1 MSKYNGPVV
10 SFEKFSTAFRK
21 QFDEMQKAG
30 ELYVVDISGD
40 TLWNTYLS
48 SFPEGTNEKYKERA
62 EYDCSCCKNFIRQVG
77 NVVSIKDGKLVS
89 VWDIQPG
96 GYYDIVVD
104 KLSELVKAGSVRS
117 VYRINQKQVTRSGV
131 LGNAKTHGEGLDGKI
146 RTFYH
151 FEVAMQPK
159 LVVSSVGKATGSANE
174 LHDML
179 KTLTTKISLE
189 SLEIIGDLISQN
201 SLYRGQEHAQAV
213 KDATKILKEFSKLK
227 PEEKDIWYWTA
238 AVKYG
243 HSVRFRNTAI
253 GKLAGDIS
261 DGVDLERAVSSFESM
276 VAPANY
282 KRSSA
287 IVTPKMISAAK
298 DKIVS
303 LGLMDSLERRD
314 ATETDISVS
323 NVLFRNRDAAPKAM
337 DVFDDL
343 GAKSKRKQSSKD
355 FDKLESVSM
364 DKFLTDI
371 LPRAKSL
378 EVFFDY
384 GKTNRLMTLTTEK
397 NQGSPNLFAW
407 NNPFAWVYNG
417 GVADSNIKD
426 LVKRAGGKVE
436 GDVRVSLSWHNNDDL
451 DLHAYENNRS
461 ERIYFGR
468 RHSRAGGELDL
479 DMNGMDGLDKN
490 RQPVENIIYKS
501 AATLNTL
508 DIEVNQYSRRENID
522 RDFEVEVEILGKSVI
537 LKAKKPLTSGTVKVG
552 KIVRSNGT
560 LEFTPNLSEFDIIGG
575 ASVEVWGL
583 QTGTFVPVSMVMKSP
598 NFWEGE
604 EGKGNEHIF
613 FMVEGCS
620 NDEKIRGFFNEYL
633 KPELTEHRKV
643 FEMLA
648 DTTKFEPSSEQLSG
662 LGFSTT
668 TKEDIIVK
676 VKGSVNR
683 MIKVVL

>member
-1 MSKYNGPVV
+1 MKKYNGPVV

-30 ELYVVDISGD
+30 ELYVVNITGD
-40 TLWNTYLS
+40 KIWDTYLK
-48 SFPEGTNEKYKERA
+48 SFPEGTNEQYKERE

-77 NVVSIKDGKLVS
+77 NVVSIKNGEIVS

-96 GYYDIVVD
+96 GYYDAVVE
-104 KLSELVKAGSVRS
+104 KLRELVKAGSVRS

-151 FEVAMQPK
+151 FEVKMKPS
-159 LVVSSVGKATGSANE
+159 LVVNSVGQATGSANE

-201 SLYRGQEHAQAV
+201 SLYRGQEHKQSV
-213 KDATKILKEFSKLK
+213 KEATKILKEVSKLK

-238 AVKYG
+238 AVKFG

-253 GKLAGDIS
+253 GKLASDIS
-261 DGVDLERAVSSFESM
+261 NGVELERAVSSFESM
-276 VAPANY
+276 VAPPNY

-314 ATETDISVS
+314 ATESDISVN

-343 GAKSKRKQSSKD
+343 GAKSKRKQASKD

-451 DLHAYENNRS
+451 DLHAYENNY
-461 ERIYFGR
+461 EHIYFGHR
-468 RHSRAGGELDL
+468 RSRSGGELDL

-490 RQPVENIIYKS
+490 RQPVENIIYNS
-501 AATLNTL
+501 AATLNAL

-560 LEFTPNLSEFDIIGG
+560 LEFTPNLRDFDIIGG

-668 TKEDIIVK
+668 TKEDIIVN